1 VALRRIVRKVHGA
14 SPSNGRDTVLI
25 AGLGNPGKRYA
36 ETRHN
41 LGFMVADEL
50 VRRLP
55 AGARRERFQ
64 ADYVDIERAER
75 RLVVAKPLTFMNNS
89 GVAVAQVMR
98 WYKIPYDQLLV
109 IYDELDLAY
118 GRLRLRSS
126 GSAGGHNG
134 IASVIRSLGTQE
146 FARLRIGVG
155 RPVTGSTIDYLLSGF
170 TAAERDELPEFI
182 ALCADAAMAWLD
194 DGIEPAMNE
203 YNRRTVRRLL
213 SVE

>member
-1 VALRRIVRKVHGA
+1 
-14 SPSNGRDTVLI
+14 
-25 AGLGNPGKRYA
+25 
-36 ETRHN
+36 
-41 LGFMVADEL
+41 

-64 ADYVDIERAER
+64 AEYVDIERAER

-134 IASVIRSLGTQE
+134 IASVIRSLGTQD